1 MGDNGTFDA
10 WADTARDLFGQALN
24 IYGTVELAKAQ
35 RDATRQQVYDQQTG
49 MYYLPGQ
56 RYTTA
61 PAVQQAGMSQ
71 GTVLLIGVAVVAL
84 VLLVK

>member
-1 MGDNGTFDA
+1 MDDNTFSD
-10 WADTARDLFGQALN
+10 WAGTARDLFGQALN

-35 RDATRQQVYDQQTG
+35 RDATRQQVYDQNSG
-49 MYYLPGQ
+49 LYYLPGQ
-56 RYTTA
+56 RYATA
-61 PAVQQAGMSQ
+61 PVGQSAGMSQ